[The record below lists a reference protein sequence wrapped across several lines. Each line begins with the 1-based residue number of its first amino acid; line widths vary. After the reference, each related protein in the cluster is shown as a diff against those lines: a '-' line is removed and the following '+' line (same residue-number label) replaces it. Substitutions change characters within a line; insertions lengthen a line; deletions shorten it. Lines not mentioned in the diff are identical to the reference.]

1 MRPDLSALRERL
13 VRLESSV
20 RAPEAGRF
28 PLEGPE
34 PDPPSGAPDFSPP
47 SLSQPGLSRGALHE
61 VFAAGSADA
70 AAAAGF
76 ALGLAAG
83 AAGGLPLLWVR
94 QDFIDGE
101 AGWLSGQGLA
111 AFGLD
116 PASLVT
122 VRARNAADM
131 LRALAEGGRCPALG
145 AAIGEVWGEASVL
158 DLTATRRL
166 SLTARGSG
174 VTLILLRLAA
184 APRPSA
190 AETRWSARAAP
201 SRPLEANAP
210 GPPAFSVT
218 LLRHRAGLPG
228 RTLTLEWDRD
238 RRIFRTPQ
246 PRRSLAPQLPVPS
259 LSGAVAALP
268 AGRPLEA
275 GEAFRRAG

>member
-1 MRPDLSALRERL
+1 
-13 VRLESSV
+13 
-20 RAPEAGRF
+20 
-28 PLEGPE
+28 
-34 PDPPSGAPDFSPP
+34 
-47 SLSQPGLSRGALHE
+47 LHE

-83 AAGGLPLLWVR
+83 AAEGLPLLWVR

-116 PASLVT
+116 PARLVT

-131 LRALAEGGRCPALG
+131 LRALAEGGRCAALG
-145 AAIGEVWGEASVL
+145 AAIGEVWGEAAAL

-166 SLTARGSG
+166 SLAARGSG

-184 APRPSA
+184 EPRPSA

-246 PRRSLAPQLPVPS
+246 PRRSLVQPLSVPPLPIPP

-275 GEAFRRAG
+275 GKAFRRAG